1 MWYLYGF
8 VLLAG
13 VANAVQAGQN
23 GALSKGMAQ
32 SLTAGLVVVTGTAT
46 CILVVGL
53 LTGRLTWPSLD
64 QAVQMPWWAWF
75 GGFMGGGIILAQFF
89 IARQIGAA
97 TFLGMF
103 VTAGVVTSILL
114 DHFGWVGFDQHRAGL
129 GRIVGALLMIGGV
142 ALVGLC

>member
-32 SLTAGLVVVTGTAT
+32 SLTAGLVVVAGTAT

>member
-23 GALSKGMAQ
+23 GALSKGLSQ
-32 SLTAGLVVVTGTAT
+32 SLTAGLIVAAGTVT

-53 LTGRLTWPSLD
+53 ISGKLSWPTSA
-64 QAVQMPWWAWF
+64 QALAMPWWAWF
-75 GGFMGGGIILAQFF
+75 GGFLGGGIILAQFVV
-89 IARQIGAA
+89 ARQIGAA
-97 TFLGMF
+97 PFLGML

-114 DHFGWVGFDQHRAGL
+114 DHFGWVGFERHPASLARVFG
-129 GRIVGALLMIGGV
+129 GMLMIGGV
-142 ALVGLC
+142 ALVALS

>member
-23 GALSKGMAQ
+23 GALSKGLAQ
-32 SLTAGLVVVTGTAT
+32 SLTAGLVVVAGTAT

-103 VTAGVVTSILL
+103 VTAGVVTSIML

>member
-8 VLLAG
+8 VLVAG
-13 VANAVQAGQN
+13 VANAIQAGQN
-23 GALSKGMAQ
+23 GALSKGLAQ
-32 SLTAGLVVVTGTAT
+32 SLTAGLVVAAGTAT
-46 CILVVGL
+46 CILIVGL

-64 QAVQMPWWAWF
+64 QATQMPWWAWF
-75 GGFMGGGIILAQFF
+75 GGFMGGGIILAQLF

>member
-23 GALSKGMAQ
+23 GTLSKGLSQ
-32 SLTAGLVVVTGTAT
+32 SLTAGLVVVAGTAS
-46 CILVVGL
+46 CILAVGL

-64 QAVQMPWWAWF
+64 QAIQMPWWAWF
-75 GGFMGGGIILAQFF
+75 GGLMGGGIILAQFF

-97 TFLGMF
+97 TFLGLF

-129 GRIVGALLMIGGV
+129 WRIIGAILMIGGV
-142 ALVGLC
+142 ALVGLF

>member
-23 GALSKGMAQ
+23 GALSKGLSQ
-32 SLTAGLVVVTGTAT
+32 SLTAGLIVAAGTAS

-53 LTGRLTWPSLD
+53 LSGRLSWPTYE
-64 QAVQMPWWAWF
+64 QAAQMPWWAWL
-75 GGFMGGGIILAQFF
+75 GGILGGGIILAQFVV
-89 IARQIGAA
+89 AREIGAA
-97 TFLGMF
+97 PFLGLL

-114 DHFGWVGFDQHRAGL
+114 DHFGWIGFERHPASLGRLIGAGL
-129 GRIVGALLMIGGV
+129 MVGGV
-142 ALVGLC
+142 AMVATL

>member
-23 GALSKGMAQ
+23 GTLSKGLSQ
-32 SLTAGLVVVTGTAT
+32 SLTGGLVVVAGTAT
-46 CILVVGL
+46 CILTVGL

-64 QAVQMPWWAWF
+64 QAIQMPWWAWF
-75 GGFMGGGIILAQFF
+75 GGIMGGGIILAQFF

-97 TFLGMF
+97 AFLGLF
-103 VTAGVVTSILL
+103 VTAGVVTSVLL
-114 DHFGWVGFDQHRAGL
+114 DHFGWVGFDQHPASL
-129 GRIVGALLMIGGV
+129 GRIVGAILMIGGV